1 MEIMET
7 LGMDG
12 LWMPVLE
19 QELNGVAERC
29 GGSTDFLRYLISRR
43 VSETTDRTSFRGN

>member
-1 MEIMET
+1 MET

-19 QELNGVAERC
+19 QEHNGVAERC
-29 GGSTDFLRYLISRR
+29 HHVVDQL
-43 VSETTDRTSFRGN
+43 TSSGI